1 MKLYDLLV
9 FFPRGIIASIAK
21 TIRSDIMEESKEI
34 IAQKKLYHFSDEK
47 GIEAILKSG
56 YIKPSDA
63 VTSYGKKV
71 AFMFGGLPT
80 LDEFAS
86 NLDREIFPYENPA
99 QIYNAIE
106 IDIKKE
112 ELGNYKVRP
121 FADSA
126 VMYEGYCVL
135 PNERAK
141 SVQVVADLKRDE
153 NGEPILDENGRAVGI
168 ELRKRT
174 REEIEQSPDEYIP
187 KQDYLDFIKI
197 LQKEYGYRTDSKK
210 PPQVFG
216 KVNKVVHIA
225 KASVNNVKDSV
236 SNNVNYFD
244 YFKNKLV
251 NLFKRKEKMLDE
263 PADMKIDRRLNE
275 KAFLN
280 RKNPYKDKN
289 FAKAVGKF
297 QQKDGLPQYDFA
309 TILKEFNNS
318 RSGMFLREK
327 REQIDK
333 KPIRKNGIHGMG
345 HMDRV
350 AMLSLMIAEKEGI
363 LKENSTRERELLTYA
378 AYYHDIGRI
387 GDQGPHAKRSARKIK
402 KLDLTYLDGKKFSDE
417 DKKIVQLLAE
427 GHEGND
433 DNIFKLFEKYE
444 INEENKEFI
453 RKLLYIIKD
462 ADALD
467 RARLTISKI
476 DSTVTDLNP
485 DYLRLDSSRRFLE
498 TSYGLEDL
506 TSQVSVENLLNYGN
520 QRVGEKYSK
529 KIDDGEKFSE
539 SLRVS
544 DFKERQEA
552 YNLKKL
558 ENRSNIEIKKQD
570 NERDTE

>member
-34 IAQKKLYHFSDEK
+34 IAQKNLYHFSDEK

-56 YIKPSDA
+56 YIKPSDTI
-63 VTSYGKKV
+63 TSYGKKV

-86 NLDREIFPYENPA
+86 NLDKEIFPYENPA
-99 QIYNAIE
+99 QIYNAVE
-106 IDIKKE
+106 INIKKE

-141 SVQVVADLKRDE
+141 KVQVVADLKRDE
-153 NGEPILDENGRAVGI
+153 NGESILDENGRPVGI

-174 REEIEQSPDEYIP
+174 REEIEQSPDKYIP
-187 KQDYLDFIKI
+187 KQDYIDFMKI
-197 LQKEYGYRTDSKK
+197 LQKEHGYRANSRKS
-210 PPQVFG
+210 PQMFG
-216 KVNKVVHIA
+216 KINKVVDIA
-225 KASVNNVKDSV
+225 KASMNNVKDSV
-236 SNNVNYFD
+236 SNNINYFD
-244 YFKNKLV
+244 YFKSKLI
-251 NLFKRKEKMLDE
+251 NLFKRKQKMLDE
-263 PADMKIDRRLNE
+263 PANMKIARRLSE
-275 KAFLN
+275 KTFLS
-280 RKNPYKDKN
+280 RKNPYKDKK

-297 QQKDGLPQYDFA
+297 QQEDDLPQFDFA
-309 TILKEFNNS
+309 MILKEFNNS

-333 KPIRKNGIHGMG
+333 NPIRKNGMG

-363 LKENSTRERELLTYA
+363 LREDSTRERELLTYA

-387 GDQGPHAKRSARKIK
+387 GNQGPHAKRSARKIK

-417 DKKIVQLLAE
+417 DKRIVQLLAE

-433 DNIFKLFEKYE
+433 NNIFKLFEKYE
-444 INEENKEFI
+444 VNGDENKEFV
-453 RKLLYIIKD
+453 RKLLYIMKD

-467 RARLTISKI
+467 RSRLTISKL

-485 DYLRLDSSRRFLE
+485 DYLRLDSSKRLLE

-506 TSQVSVENLLNYGN
+506 TAQVSIDDLLNYEN
-520 QRVGEKYSK
+520 QRVGEKY
-529 KIDDGEKFSE
+529 EKTNSQHKNFDE
-539 SLRVS
+539 YIRVN
-544 DFKERQEA
+544 DFKQREEA
-552 YNLKKL
+552 HRNSKL
-558 ENRSNIEIKKQD
+558 ENPQKEVEQND
-570 NERDTE
+570 ERTDLE